1 MERREFLGKAA
12 AGTATALIPGLASAA
27 AAAPRT
33 LSRIGIQAYGVR
45 RDLAR
50 DLPGTLAALHRIG
63 YSDVEIN
70 WHLGMTPSRPLE
82 SALAASGLRAS
93 SAHVS
98 ADAMSVAW
106 QRHLDAASAM
116 GLTQLVCPGFTADAR
131 QSLDDWRAWADFFN
145 AAGLAAQRHGIRLP
159 YHTEPDV
166 YPPIDGKVPLEV
178 FADRLDPR
186 YARLQL
192 DVGNTAMAGVDPAPL
207 AERYADRIWS
217 FHLKDVPVMG
227 RMGDTELGRGR
238 VDLRRVLASMK
249 DPQHTL
255 LFVEQ
260 EDAKDPIA
268 SARQDY
274 AYISKLKF

>member
-1 MERREFLGKAA
+1 MQRREFLGTAA
-12 AGTATALIPGLASAA
+12 AGAVTALVPGLAGATA
-27 AAAPRT
+27 HAPRT
-33 LSRIGIQAYGVR
+33 LARIGVQAYGVR
-45 RDLAR
+45 RELDR
-50 DLPGTLAALHRIG
+50 DLTGTLVALHRMG

-70 WHLGMTPSRPLE
+70 WHLGMTPSPALKA
-82 SALAASGLRAS
+82 ALATSGLRAS

-98 ADAMSVAW
+98 ADAMSVGW
-106 QRHLDAASAM
+106 QRHLDAASSM
-116 GLTQLVCPGFTADAR
+116 GLTQVVCPGFTPDAR

-145 AAGLAAQRHGIRLP
+145 TAGLAAQRHGIRVA

-166 YPPIDGKVPLEV
+166 YPMIDGKVPLDV

-227 RMGDTELGRGR
+227 RMGDTELGQGK

-255 LFVEQ
+255 VFVEQ

-268 SARQDY
+268 SARRDY
-274 AYISKLKF
+274 DYIATLKY